1 MKTDRIPSTSGEGG
15 LVVPAELNAT
25 VSGRQDFNHGLLAL
39 RVAPDAEMFSFTP
52 GQYAVLGLPGSAP
65 RSPLADPE
73 EPPADPEKLIK
84 RAYSIASSSV
94 AGEHLEFYV
103 ALVRTGALTPR
114 LFALRE
120 GDRVWV
126 SRRAVG
132 MFTLDDVAAGHD
144 IAFVATGTG
153 LAPYLSMLRSAYAFD
168 SRRRT
173 VVCHAARVS
182 WDLGYRRELEGLAAR
197 NPDFHYLPIIDET
210 DRDPDWRGAVG
221 FVNRFFTDGT
231 VAELFGHDLDPD
243 RTSVFLCGN
252 PAMIQSMQAL
262 LVERGFKEHKRR
274 DPGNIF
280 TEKYWVEK

>member
-1 MKTDRIPSTSGEGG
+1 MSDTRNEGG
-15 LVVPAELNAT
+15 PAVSAELNAT
-25 VSGRQDFNHGLLAL
+25 VSLRQDFNHGLLAL
-39 RVAPDAEMFSFTP
+39 RVIPDAQAPPFKP
-52 GQYAVLGLPGSAP
+52 GQYAVLALPGSAP
-65 RSPLADPE
+65 RTPLAEPE
-73 EPPADPEKLIK
+73 EPPADQEKLIK

-94 AGEHLEFYV
+94 TGDYLEFYV
-103 ALVRTGALTPR
+103 ALVSTGALTPR
-114 LFALRE
+114 LFALRD
-120 GDRVWV
+120 GDRIWL
-126 SRRAVG
+126 SKRAVG

-153 LAPYLSMLRSAYAFD
+153 LAPYISMLRSAYGFD
-168 SRRRT
+168 VQRRT

-182 WDLGYRRELEGLAAR
+182 WDLGYRRELEGLATR
-197 NPDFHYLPIIDET
+197 YPNFHYLPIIDET

-231 VAELFGHDLDPD
+231 VAGIFGHDLEPD

-252 PAMIQSMQAL
+252 PAMIQSMETL